1 MSNKFP
7 KKLRIFWKIYIFALI
22 INIFKFMN
30 IKLHTPKSLQ
40 SGSGISSAKQFL
52 LSLIATTVSIILT
65 FGTAGLID
73 HFKKEAEKKEMVMMV
88 ISDFDRTIDLV
99 QKADTV
105 LRESRRLQMEIVK
118 NPELYDSLKYSFV
131 PVATLMVEE
140 FSETTE
146 KIFSTSIET
155 FNTIGNVNFVND
167 VSSFYLAR
175 RNYKDI
181 LIEGLREDIEKKPII
196 QSLKA
201 LLNIDF
207 PNYVYTNWT
216 FLDEL
221 KRYRD
226 KCMHM
231 MNVSEEDLIKFNQK
245 HKGENDNLKSE
256 SIREKIV
263 EEFRDYSFQLEQA
276 KNKLKD

>member
-256 SIREKIV
+256 SNREKIV